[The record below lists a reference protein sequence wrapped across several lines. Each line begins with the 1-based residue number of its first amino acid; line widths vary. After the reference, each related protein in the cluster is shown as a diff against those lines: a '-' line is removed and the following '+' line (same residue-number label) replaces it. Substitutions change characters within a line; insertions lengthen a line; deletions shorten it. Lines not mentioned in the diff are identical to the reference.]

1 MLRLREKNKIKEI
14 KNSVIKRSF
23 LFSSLSF
30 SIFGGE
36 IHAWKQRFKNRK
48 KKKERIALSSTCTQ
62 STKDTTLLL
71 IQWYMICPS
80 NLPL

>member
-1 MLRLREKNKIKEI
+1 MMDIKQVKAKREKQNKGI

-62 STKDTTLLL
+62 LRILRYS
-71 IQWYMICPS
+71 
-80 NLPL
+80 